1 MTTLE
6 YMHRQLNKH
15 RTNYERE
22 AARGVPE
29 EQLHDIERKIRHYE
43 EAVAALEKITRKD
56 NTHHD

>member
-6 YMHRQLNKH
+6 YMKRQLEKH
-15 RTNYERE
+15 RLNYERE

-29 EQLHDIERKIRHYE
+29 EVLHNIEQKIQHYE
-43 EAVAALEKITRKD
+43 EAVAALEKMTRKD